1 MSWTI
6 QSAERMDS
14 GVPESHKKSPAYSGV
29 EVLAVMGMVP
39 PKG

>member
-1 MSWTI
+1 MPLITTS
-6 QSAERMDS
+6 D
-14 GVPESHKKSPAYSGV
+14 KKSPAYSGV